1 LNTKGKN
8 SRGFYHSLGIKNLD
22 TKGNHLPA
30 VVSYSQKK
38 CGLLKEKS
46 NKKENSSN
54 SNINTNFLNTN
65 LKDTTGVD
73 SSNEGGYVITNLILT
88 NVNSCILPN
97 KKGCSKN

>member
-1 LNTKGKN
+1 LLFEHKGKKQQ
-8 SRGFYHSLGIKNLD
+8 GILSLLRYKNLD

-65 LKDTTGVD
+65 LKDTTGFD
-73 SSNEGGYVITNLILT
+73 SSNLIVT
-88 NVNSCILPN
+88 
-97 KKGCSKN
+97 

>member
-54 SNINTNFLNTN
+54 SNINTNFLNTK
-65 LKDTTGVD
+65 LKDTIGDD
-73 SSNEGGYVITNLILT
+73 SSSERLVHKNY
-88 NVNSCILPN
+88 SILP
-97 KKGCSKN
+97 SHFLP

>member
-65 LKDTTGVD
+65 LKDTTEV
-73 SSNEGGYVITNLILT
+73 S
-88 NVNSCILPN
+88 
-97 KKGCSKN
+97 